1 MDSNTIYLFLSSIP
15 KLIISQ
21 ICRKNYKMSLFAF
34 KNKLIDAKNVRV
46 VFDLK
51 IEMLRALIQ
60 KIIKDTYIF
69 MHQ

>member
-1 MDSNTIYLFLSSIP
+1 
-15 KLIISQ
+15 
-21 ICRKNYKMSLFAF
+21 MSLFAF